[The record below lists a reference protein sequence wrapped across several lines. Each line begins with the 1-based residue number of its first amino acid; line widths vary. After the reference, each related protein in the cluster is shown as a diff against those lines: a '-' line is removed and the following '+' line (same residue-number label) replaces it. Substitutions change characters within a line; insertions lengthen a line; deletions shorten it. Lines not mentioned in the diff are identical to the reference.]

1 MTALDVVQR
10 TPEQMS
16 RRWLRAAP
24 GLVQG
29 WRGGPVLLSFAEE
42 QPAGLDFGD
51 FEEAED
57 NLGRDC
63 HPRLIV
69 VPGPVR
75 DAEDLGKLLAPFLPI

>member
-10 TPEQMS
+10 TPEQVS

-24 GLVQG
+24 SLVQG
-29 WRGGPVLLSFAEE
+29 WRDGPVLLSFAEE
-42 QPAGLDFGD
+42 QPAGLDCGD

-57 NLGRDC
+57 DLGRDR

-75 DAEDLGKLLAPFLPI
+75 DAEGLGKLLAPFLPI